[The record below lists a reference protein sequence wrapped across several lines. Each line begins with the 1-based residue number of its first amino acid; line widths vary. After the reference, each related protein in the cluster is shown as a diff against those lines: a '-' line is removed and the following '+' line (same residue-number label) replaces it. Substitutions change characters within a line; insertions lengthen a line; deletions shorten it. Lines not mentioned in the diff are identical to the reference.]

1 MGNILMMVGLFL
13 IYVSATI
20 RFLMFM
26 GIERDLKILDYIIGF
41 IPIIR
46 VVYMMIE
53 VYTENDIYYHE

>member
-20 RFLMFM
+20 RFLMFIKM
-26 GIERDLKILDYIIGF
+26 GRDLKILDYIIGF

-53 VYTENDIYYHE
+53 VYIENDIYYHE